1 MKSGRPDMVA
11 GGDSM
16 PHASVLPTSVDDVQA
31 HLAAIVEWSDDAIL
45 TKDLDG
51 IIKTW
56 NRGAQRIFGY
66 TADETI
72 GRSVTMLIPEDRHD
86 EEPEILAKIRRGEP
100 VSHYE
105 TIRRR
110 KDGELIHI
118 SLTVSPMRDERG
130 TIIGASKIA
139 RDITERHRAEEAQR
153 LLLGEM
159 QHRIKNVFALVSGL
173 VGLCAMRAT
182 TPQELASMVRSRLVA
197 LSEAHALTVPSGE
210 LAEAGGAAGTTL
222 RELLRVLVAPT
233 LGEDQDQV
241 VFHGQDLLLSPQVVT
256 PMALVMNELV
266 TNAAKHG
273 ALSEGSGRVICECT
287 ERAGWI
293 VVDWSEHIPAGG
305 LTPPEHEGFGTHLS
319 RLTVERQL
327 GGQIERTW
335 RADGLSVRL
344 TIDPARLEARC

>member
-1 MKSGRPDMVA
+1 MTRDLPDA
-11 GGDSM
+11 ATGGGDMSE
-16 PHASVLPTSVDDVQA
+16 PRSLLSSAEDVQA

-45 TKDLDG
+45 TKDLSG
-51 IIKTW
+51 IIKSW

-66 TADETI
+66 TADEI
-72 GRSVTMLIPEDRHD
+72 VGRSVTMLIPEDRHD
-86 EEPEILAKIRRGEP
+86 EEPEILAQIRRGEP

-118 SLTVSPMRDERG
+118 SLTVSPMRDEQGR
-130 TIIGASKIA
+130 IIGASKIA

-173 VGLCAMRAT
+173 VGLCATRAA
-182 TPQELASMVRSRLVA
+182 TPQELAAMVRSRLVA

-210 LAEAGGAAGTTL
+210 AAGTEGAAGTTF
-222 RELLRVLVAPT
+222 RELLRVLLAPT

-241 VFHGQDLLLSPQVVT
+241 AIHGQDLLLPPQVVT
-256 PMALVMNELV
+256 PVALVMNELV

-273 ALSEGSGRVICECT
+273 ALREGSGRVICECT
-287 ERAGWI
+287 QWTDRILVNWT
-293 VVDWSEHIPAGG
+293 EHIPAAG
-305 LTPPEHEGFGTHLS
+305 LTPPAHEGFGTHLS

-327 GGQIERTW
+327 GGQIERIW
-335 RADGLSVRL
+335 RSDGLSVRL
-344 TIDPARLEARC
+344 SIDRARL

>member
-1 MKSGRPDMVA
+1 MTIGRPDMVA

-16 PHASVLPTSVDDVQA
+16 THTRVVPTSVDDVQA

-45 TKDLDG
+45 TKDLNG
-51 IIKTW
+51 IIKSW

-66 TADETI
+66 TADEVI
-72 GRSVTMLIPEDRHD
+72 GRSVTMLIPEERHD
-86 EEPEILAKIRRGEP
+86 EEPEILARIRRGEP

-130 TIIGASKIA
+130 VIIGASKIA
-139 RDITERHRAEEAQR
+139 RDVTEQHRAEEARR

-173 VGLCAMRAT
+173 VGLCATRAA
-182 TPQELASMVRSRLVA
+182 TPQELAAMVRGRLVA
-197 LSEAHALTVPSGE
+197 LSEAHALTVPSGD
-210 LAEAGGAAGTTL
+210 AAAADGAAGTTF
-222 RELLRVLVAPT
+222 RALLRVLLAPT

-241 VFHGQDLLLSPQVVT
+241 AVQGQDLMLPPQLVT

-273 ALSEGSGRVICECT
+273 ALRDETGRVVCECT
-287 ERAGWI
+287 ERTDHVLVRWTEQT
-293 VVDWSEHIPAGG
+293 STSG

-327 GGQIERTW
+327 GGRIERIW
-335 RADGLSVRL
+335 RSEGLSVLL
-344 TIDPARLEARC
+344 TIDRARLQASD